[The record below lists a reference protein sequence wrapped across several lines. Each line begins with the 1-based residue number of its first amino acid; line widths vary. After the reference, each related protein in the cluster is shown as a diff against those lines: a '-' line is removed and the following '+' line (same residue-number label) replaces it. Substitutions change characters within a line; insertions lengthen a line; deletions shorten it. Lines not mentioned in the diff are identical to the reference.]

1 MAGFSSLVPQISL
14 DPVGLRSD
22 ESWCKERNQMP
33 HTRKQTK
40 DHNGFETPLQPDTE
54 LGLAMLIA
62 EDEEGQY
69 ERVAVAST
77 INEAKELAES
87 DLRSRM
93 RRLERGDDPGICPF
107 MYKLWARGMDGHYRL
122 AYEIGQADVIAK

>member
-1 MAGFSSLVPQISL
+1 MAH
-14 DPVGLRSD
+14 
-22 ESWCKERNQMP
+22 N
-33 HTRKQTK
+33 RKQTTNY
-40 DHNGFETPLQPDTE
+40 NGFAIKLQPDTD

-62 EDEEGQY
+62 EDDEGQY
-69 ERVAVAST
+69 EPVAVAST

-107 MYKLWARGMDGHYRL
+107 MYKLWARGMDGPYCL
-122 AYEIGQADVIAK
+122 VYEIAQDDIIAK